1 MTMKFEIECDDIDL
15 DKLVG
20 KWVYNDEHGYY
31 GRLEARLSYSEF
43 KFLNMYFDRGG
54 QDEPPDDVEQV
65 PEDPTYD
72 TLSVFDYVR
81 YPDFYHTFDTYAEL
95 VAFCRARK
103 EDEEA
108 A

>member
-1 MTMKFEIECDDIDL
+1 MKFEIEVDDIDL

-20 KWVYNDEHGYY
+20 KWVYNDEHGFY
-31 GRLEARLSYSEF
+31 GRLQARLSYSDF
-43 KFLNMYFDRGG
+43 KFLNMYFDRYG

-65 PEDPTYD
+65 PEDD
-72 TLSVFDYVR
+72 SETLSVFDYVR

-95 VAFCRARK
+95 VAFCREKARE
-103 EDEEA
+103 EDA